1 MCNISCRLK
10 FHHLFFLCRGEFTK
24 DKYTE
29 DVIGKLYADQ
39 VTNMIKDL
47 QSNGRKLCSFVHE
60 SMISC
65 GGQVVFPKGYLQ
77 SVYKDVRAAG
87 GVNIAD
93 EVQVGFGRM
102 GSHFWGFQAYGDVI
116 PDIVALGKPIG
127 NGHPIACVVT
137 TQEIAD
143 SFTTE
148 YFNTYGGNPV
158 SIAVANAVLDIM
170 EKEDLMGNAKRVGK
184 VLWKGLTD
192 LQKKYPVI
200 GDLRGDGLFI
210 GVDFVE
216 SPETKEPSGRIALY
230 VIHRL
235 KEEKIVMSSE
245 GKYRNVLKIKPPM
258 TMTEDNAKLLLEKMD
273 IILGELSDHNANDTL
288 LGSQVGQNEV
298 HAWPAK

>member
-1 MCNISCRLK
+1 VELIKSI
-10 FHHLFFLCRGEFTK
+10 GEK
-24 DKYTE
+24 
-29 DVIGKLYADQ
+29 
-39 VTNMIKDL
+39 
-47 QSNGRKLCSFVHE
+47 GRKLSSFVHE

-77 SVYKDVRAAG
+77 KIYKAVKEAG

-102 GSHFWGFQAYGDVI
+102 GSHFWGFQTYGDDVI
-116 PDIVALGKPIG
+116 PDIVAIGKPIG
-127 NGHPIACVVT
+127 NGHPVAAVIT
-137 TQEIAD
+137 TQEIAN

-158 SIAVANAVLDIM
+158 SIAAANAVLDIM
-170 EKEDLMGNAKRVGK
+170 EEDKLMQNAQKVGK
-184 VLWKGLTD
+184 ILWDGLID

-200 GDLRGDGLFI
+200 GDVRGDGLFI

-235 KEEKIVMSSE
+235 KQEKIIMSSE

-258 TMTEDNAKLLLEKMD
+258 TITVHNAEFLLQKMD
-273 IILGELSDHNANDTL
+273 IILGEVCDPNANKNILD
-288 LGSQVGQNEV
+288 SQSGENG
-298 HAWPAK
+298 WSGK